1 MEQILINIESQYTS
15 AFLTFLKTLSYVE
28 VKEVSQNEVNKI
40 EDKSVL
46 FALSGAW
53 KDNRSTEEMIEDI
66 YESRHFEKTIPA
78 L

>member
-1 MEQILINIESQYTS
+1 MEQILINIDSQYT
-15 AFLTFLKTLSYVE
+15 ATFLTFLKTLSYVE
-28 VKEVSQNEVNKI
+28 VEEVGQKEVNKV

-53 KDNRSTEEMIEDI
+53 KDNRSAEEMIEDI
-66 YESRHFEKTIPA
+66 YESRHFEKTIPT